1 MSDGNEEERRGDKRR
16 GKKRDKWG
24 IIEERV
30 EVAKNEEMRD
40 KRRKVIKEYNEVTH
54 EEQSITSVEAIRIVR
69 RCIALRSSSST
80 TSFHSS
86 VFKRN
91 LKSETASDD
100 THRADWE

>member
-1 MSDGNEEERRGDKRR
+1 MSDGNEEERRGDKWR
-16 GKKRDKWG
+16 GKRG
-24 IIEERV
+24 VVEERI
-30 EVAKNEEMRD
+30 EMTKNEEISD
-40 KRRKVIKEYNEVTH
+40 KRRKVIKKYNEVTH
-54 EEQSITSVEAIRIVR
+54 EEQSNTSVEAILVVR
-69 RCIALRSSSST
+69 RWIALSSSSST